1 MVIVTGAALE
11 ASSQRGQGAALHRR
25 PRRKE
30 LFGPNVSCAVAEK
43 SWSERSHLA
52 SELSIPLHPV
62 LSDVISGQDHSF
74 DFQTQ
79 TAKPPPPSS

>member
-1 MVIVTGAALE
+1 MVVVTGAALE
-11 ASSQRGQGAALHRR
+11 ASSWRGQGPAVHRR
-25 PRRKE
+25 PCRKE